1 MTTDDE
7 GLVAAGGWWSEG
19 AWVDIESGNG
29 DVVRR
34 VPIIPRIEPLP
45 GYLEPAVIAINIEE
59 MNDTFARIRRSM
71 DQFVAAYRNFYNP
84 EWNPDPRQGEWVPV
98 HSLQPGAKVFILE
111 GVFTVSVTDMDA
123 PIPTV
128 WLVELP
134 DSPLYFDYG
143 ENIPLANESKD

>member
-1 MTTDDE
+1 M
-7 GLVAAGGWWSEG
+7 
-19 AWVDIESGNG
+19 
-29 DVVRR
+29 
-34 VPIIPRIEPLP
+34 
-45 GYLEPAVIAINIEE
+45 
-59 MNDTFARIRRSM
+59 
-71 DQFVAAYRNFYNP
+71 
-84 EWNPDPRQGEWVPV
+84 
-98 HSLQPGAKVFILE
+98 FILE